1 MRFRILATQD
11 GQSLV
16 TLPIDADNAKAAEVA
31 VRQQGYAVIKVSN
44 ALPTLKWSARERRF
58 PLALFSH
65 ELRSLLEAGLT
76 LPEAMQSLVEKEAR
90 PGVRRV
96 LEGVHT
102 ALLQGTSFSAALA
115 SQEAAFPPLYVASIR
130 ASERT
135 GDLPEALARYLAYE
149 QQTDAVR
156 KKVVGAS
163 VYPAILI
170 GVGLLVALFL
180 LVYVVP
186 RFASVYEDTGRD
198 LPWMSALMLAWGRFL
213 DQHALTVV
221 LAAVAAVAMATYSFS
236 LQLVRSAL
244 ERRVLAIPRIGERM
258 RIYQLARLYR
268 TLGMLLRGGMPAMQ
282 AMRNAAPLLRPELRE
297 RLAQAQTS
305 VERGRAMSDAL
316 DAAGLTTPVALR
328 MLRVGERTGRMHE
341 LMERIAAYYEDD
353 TARSI
358 EWFTRLFEPILM
370 LVIGGLIGGIVL
382 LMYLPIFDLA
392 GSLR

>member
-1 MRFRILATQD
+1 M
-11 GQSLV
+11 
-16 TLPIDADNAKAAEVA
+16 
-31 VRQQGYAVIKVSN
+31 QGA
-44 ALPTLKWSARERRF
+44 
-58 PLALFSH
+58 
-65 ELRSLLEAGLT
+65 
-76 LPEAMQSLVEKEAR
+76 
-90 PGVRRV
+90 
-96 LEGVHT
+96 
-102 ALLQGTSFSAALA
+102 SFSAALA

-236 LQLVRSAL
+236 LQSVRTAL
-244 ERRVLAIPRIGERM
+244 ERRVLAIPRVGERM

-282 AMRNAAPLLRPELRE
+282 AMRSAAPLLRPELRE
-297 RLAQAQTS
+297 RLAQAQAS

-341 LMERIAAYYEDD
+341 LMERIAAYYEED